1 MNQLDILLPFAIPP
15 AEISADLLRELK
27 TPALARLLSRSKS
40 SRHGALRETFEGF
53 HRALPHEIWL
63 ARTFGVGGE
72 SSPRIAH
79 ALMQSFGLQAD
90 EGTWFA
96 LQPVHIHVARDHLVL
111 TDPQQLSISENE
123 AQALYAVAHDLF
135 GETGKPLLYGNT
147 NIWFVRAD
155 EWSQLQTSTPDAAG
169 GRNID
174 IWMPAGPGERNW
186 RKIQNEVQ
194 MHWFSHTVNAEREA
208 RGAKPINSIWLWG
221 GSDIAELPR
230 APYTNA
236 FNFDGWTKAFAT
248 RIGRHSHADSAATA
262 LAETPQHGLVYLD
275 TLLEPA
281 LSNDWARW
289 LSAMQAL
296 EANWFAPLL
305 DAFKTGRLSGL
316 TLIASDDA
324 HLRQFAVNRSSL
336 RKFWITPSL
345 APLAS

>member
-1 MNQLDILLPFAIPP
+1 MSHIDILLPFALPP

-27 TPALARLLSRSKS
+27 APALARLLSQAKSGRRS
-40 SRHGALRETFEGF
+40 AVRETFEGF

-79 ALMQSFGLQAD
+79 TLMQSLGLQAD
-90 EGTWFA
+90 EGTWFI
-96 LQPVHIHVARDHLVL
+96 LQPVHIHIARDHLVL
-111 TDPQQLSISENE
+111 TDPRQLFMSEEE
-123 AQALYAVAHDLF
+123 AQALYSVARDLF
-135 GETGKPLLYGNT
+135 GEIGKPLLCGNANT
-147 NIWFVRAD
+147 WFVRSD

-174 IWMPAGPGERNW
+174 IWMPSGPGERDW

-208 RGAKPINSIWLWG
+208 RGAKPVNSIWLWG
-221 GSDIAELPR
+221 SSSVTELPQ

-236 FNFDGWTKAFAT
+236 FNFDSWAQAFTT
-248 RIGRHSHADSAATA
+248 RIAHHSRADSAAAA
-262 LAETPQHGLVYLD
+262 LAEVPQHGIAYLD

-281 LSNDWARW
+281 LSNDWGRW
-289 LSAMQAL
+289 LSSMQAL

-305 DAFKTGRLSGL
+305 DALKAGKLSNL

-324 HLRQFAVNRSSL
+324 HLRRFAVNRSSL